1 MNVNLHHL
9 QLFYYAAKAKGISQA
24 VKIIPYGIQQP
35 AVSQQLIQL
44 EEETGISLFARKPF
58 KLTPAGEALY
68 RFAAKFFDNLESEI
82 SSIKDEAGIRIR
94 FGCPS
99 IISANYLPELISILL
114 QNFPALRPHVTELEG
129 GTSFTALINREIDAA
144 VSFGP
149 PPRSKSIIVKSLF
162 TIPMALV
169 LPQGHRFLKQG
180 YWPKDDFAKEKWI
193 AIQEQSGGTRDLLE
207 GLSSFGISPEFVAS
221 TNSVQAAFRYIE
233 MGLGIALMVQPT
245 LDLLKQYKLAALPL
259 PDIFGNSNLSLS
271 WHTDLEIDMKIMN
284 FILKTAKEIG
294 KKYVKGT

>member
-9 QLFYYAAKAKGISQA
+9 QLFYYVAKARGISRA

-35 AVSQQLIQL
+35 AISQQLMQF
-44 EEETGISLFARKPF
+44 ESESGIILFERKPF
-58 KLTPAGEALY
+58 RLTPAGEALY
-68 RFAAKFFDNLESEI
+68 KFIAKFFDSLETEI
-82 SSIKDEAGIRIR
+82 SSIKDEAGIRVR

-99 IISANYLPELISILL
+99 IISANYLPELMSMLL
-114 QNFPALRPHVTELEG
+114 ENFPSLRPHVTELEG
-129 GTSFTALINREIDAA
+129 GTSFTALINREIDVA
-144 VSFGP
+144 VSFGA
-149 PPRSKSIIVKSLF
+149 PPRSKSIVVKPLF
-162 TIPMALV
+162 TIPMSLV
-169 LPQGHRFLKQG
+169 LPQGHRFLKHG
-180 YWPKDDFAKEKWI
+180 CWPKDDFAKEKWI

-233 MGLGIALMVQPT
+233 MGIGIALMVQPT
-245 LDLLKQYKLAALPL
+245 ADLLQQYKLAVLPL

-271 WHTDLEIDMKIMN
+271 WHKDLEIDMKIMN
-284 FILKTAKEIG
+284 FILKTAREIG